1 MQNGESDRIIWFYS
15 FFYQSLSMF
24 WPQTISQLRKT
35 VGVIK
40 PNLKVFTFRLNLSIC
55 WTSLHPGA
63 TQKKIII
70 SLNERSLIPSFFYIP
85 SFGFWS
91 KGAIKLFN
99 LTFLWPSLKTA
110 SIPTFPSQKTHT
122 WCQVESITSIEC
134 SLYRK
139 SERHCRSVTYN
150 YR

>member
-1 MQNGESDRIIWFYS
+1 MQKGESDRIIRFYS

-40 PNLKVFTFRLNLSIC
+40 PNLKLFTFGLNLSIC
-55 WTSLHPGA
+55 WTSLHPCA

-139 SERHCRSVTYN
+139 SERHCLSVTYN